1 MPQIFAGR
9 SDGEPRFPAGAH
21 GAEGFSRA
29 AGAAACRPGGRS
41 CRRAPA
47 GRPSGAPS
55 GRADL
60 PSPPGPHPSVGA
72 LRYAQSV
79 TKEPTLATV
88 ALSNLLDAG
97 DSRWKASRNAATVGQ
112 TVCMLV
118 IAFQRLGH
126 WPTQVEYAEEWNI
139 SVRTAQQQWVLFR
152 RAFPGEQ
159 SPDRI
164 AKELALSVGDLITER
179 SGLTIPAPAELL
191 AATA

>member
-1 MPQIFAGR
+1 M
-9 SDGEPRFPAGAH
+9 
-21 GAEGFSRA
+21 
-29 AGAAACRPGGRS
+29 
-41 CRRAPA
+41 
-47 GRPSGAPS
+47 
-55 GRADL
+55 
-60 PSPPGPHPSVGA
+60 GA